1 MRRRDLVALVAGG
14 AITWSLTAPAE
25 EPTKVAR
32 IGFLGLAP
40 AAASASRVEA
50 LQTGLR
56 ELGWIE
62 GKNILI
68 EFRWAQRIDQLPDL
82 AAELV
87 RMEVDII
94 FAPSSTFVEAARKA
108 TQTIPIVFAL
118 HADPVGLGH
127 VASLAR
133 PGGNIIGLTMQATEL
148 NTKQLEILK
157 EALPQ
162 LTRFGVLWN
171 PSTPPHQLGLP
182 ATQAAGE
189 TLGITLIAVP
199 ARTAE
204 DFDRALM
211 TMADEHVGGFLD
223 LASPL
228 TYSKRARL
236 AELALKYRLP
246 GMFGIKANSE
256 AGGLMSYAADIND
269 LHRRA
274 AAYIDKILSR
284 RSRNQIG

>member
-94 FAPSSTFVEAARKA
+94 FAPSSTFVPSFSECGLIR
-108 TQTIPIVFAL
+108 
-118 HADPVGLGH
+118 HRERVG
-127 VASLAR
+127 
-133 PGGNIIGLTMQATEL
+133 PPTE
-148 NTKQLEILK
+148 Q
-157 EALPQ
+157 
-162 LTRFGVLWN
+162 
-171 PSTPPHQLGLP
+171 
-182 ATQAAGE
+182 TQADRRRVHGQI
-189 TLGITLIAVP
+189 LRVSVS
-199 ARTAE
+199 AR
-204 DFDRALM
+204 RIR
-211 TMADEHVGGFLD
+211 VWVRD
-223 LASPL
+223 L
-228 TYSKRARL
+228 
-236 AELALKYRLP
+236 
-246 GMFGIKANSE
+246 
-256 AGGLMSYAADIND
+256 
-269 LHRRA
+269 
-274 AAYIDKILSR
+274 
-284 RSRNQIG
+284 